1 MCALIWSN
9 EFLVNKIFCT
19 NRSPDFDD
27 EDNLIE
33 LNEDEPFEGKQAN
46 APDQSGQ
53 LSQDRKRTSRIKVF
67 GSTIAE
73 EKADDSFDESFNL
86 DDENVLD
93 DDEDNS
99 DLDSEDEIELMNL
112 TNDKDMKMPKPQ
124 QIGAGDVESDD
135 DF

>member
-1 MCALIWSN
+1 MRISKVKTLN
-9 EFLVNKIFCT
+9 H
-19 NRSPDFDD
+19 SPDFDD

-33 LNEDEPFEGKQAN
+33 LNDDELDGKPPK
-46 APDQSGQ
+46 APDQSAQ

-93 DDEDNS
+93 DDEENS

-112 TNDKDMKMPKPQ
+112 TNDKEVKMPKQ
-124 QIGAGDVESDD
+124 QQTGAGDLESDD

>member
-1 MCALIWSN
+1 M
-9 EFLVNKIFCT
+9 
-19 NRSPDFDD
+19 
-27 EDNLIE
+27 
-33 LNEDEPFEGKQAN
+33 
-46 APDQSGQ
+46 
-53 LSQDRKRTSRIKVF
+53 F

-73 EKADDSFDESFNL
+73 ERADDSFDESFNL

-93 DDEDNS
+93 DDDDNS

-112 TNDKDMKMPKPQ
+112 TKDKEVKITKQQ

>member
-1 MCALIWSN
+1 MVRPWSSESKLIPFIS
-9 EFLVNKIFCT
+9 
-19 NRSPDFDD
+19 DFD

-33 LNEDEPFEGKQAN
+33 LNEDETNGQAKEQN
-46 APDQSGQ
+46 GVSQSNQ
-53 LSQDRKRTSRIKVF
+53 ASQDRKRTSRIKVF

-73 EKADDSFDESFNL
+73 ERADDSFDESFNL

-112 TNDKDMKMPKPQ
+112 TNDKEIRLTKPQ
-124 QIGAGDVESDD
+124 QIGTGGDVESDD